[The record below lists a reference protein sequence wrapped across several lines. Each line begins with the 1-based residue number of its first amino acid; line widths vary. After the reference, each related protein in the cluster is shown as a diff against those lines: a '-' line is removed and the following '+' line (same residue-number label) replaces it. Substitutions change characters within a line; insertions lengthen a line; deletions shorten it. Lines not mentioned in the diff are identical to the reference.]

1 MDAKIIKQIALRDPL
16 EEVSAAFPLGYYGN
30 HVEPAVDAAKKWV
43 AARDRGSKEYDTSP
57 EKIAKIR
64 DQLIKN
70 GASKEFLEDPFW
82 WGRLE
87 TLLENPG
94 VARIMYEGGI
104 ESRFLATLLLTM
116 PSSMALEPAF
126 LHGLTI
132 ELTYEEITPEDVYYE
147 TARREDLFKY
157 IRIRSA
163 FSGDIIKLLEPERS
177 VFYNCGRM
185 FATRFITPL
194 KGSQLA
200 VCTDTDRSIRADTLF
215 PSSSDRSHYAVF
227 NDRNEDLVRRESV
240 LKGSDFA
247 ESLGHLVYTFT
258 RDDYA
263 DANWFLKTAIS
274 ALRPGGVMVFDL
286 NGAHR
291 DWEKLLL
298 PMAWTRGKVKMTF
311 LEDNATIECFVRDKL
326 LKDAPVADLIVK
338 PVVLHGQD
346 VGVVFAAIRA

>member
-1 MDAKIIKQIALRDPL
+1 MDAKTIESIALRDPL
-16 EEVSAAFPLGYYGN
+16 ENISAEFPLGYYEN
-30 HVEPAVDAAKKWV
+30 HVAPAVIAAKKWV
-43 AARDRGSKEYDTSP
+43 AARDHGSKECDTSP
-57 EKIAKIR
+57 DEIAKIR
-64 DQLIKN
+64 EQLAKN
-70 GASKEFLEDPFW
+70 GASREFLEDPFW

-104 ESRFLATLLLTM
+104 ESRFLATLLLAM

-126 LHGLTI
+126 LHGLTVG
-132 ELTYEEITPEDVYYE
+132 LTYEEITPEDVYYE

-163 FSGDIIKLLEPERS
+163 FSGDVLELLKPERS

-185 FATRFITPL
+185 FATRFITEL
-194 KGSQLA
+194 TGSQLA
-200 VCTDTDRSIRADTLF
+200 ICTDTDRSIKAETLF
-215 PSSSDRSHYAVF
+215 PDFSVRSHYAIF
-227 NDRNEDLVRRESV
+227 NERNEDLVRRESV

-298 PMAWTRGKVKMTF
+298 PMAWTRGEVTMTF
-311 LEDNATIECFVRDKL
+311 LEDNATIVKFVKKKL
-326 LKDAPVADLIVK
+326 LKDAPIADLIVK
-338 PVVLHGQD
+338 PVAIHGQD
-346 VGVVFAAIRA
+346 IGVVFAAIRA